1 MNKKLKHYWILDAT
15 LGAGFLLAFLLDTT
29 GLAVHQWLGILV
41 GAAALVHLL
50 LHFKWLQVTAKKF
63 ASMETSRSRW
73 YLILDGFLGLVFLG
87 IIITGLVIST
97 WTNLPLKNYQAWL
110 AVHITVSIEAL
121 VMLAVKLVLHRQWI
135 VTTARRMFSPA
146 RKPEFQPVPV
156 SISQKAIPRRDFL
169 KMAGILGAA
178 GAVAL
183 TRAVD
188 GLSRIG
194 GENDTALNS
203 DVLAEEVPELENEL
217 AEPPVEVEETL
228 EAIQETQAA
237 AAQETVAVSTSTPGP
252 TAAQVV
258 REQASCVVRCPRG
271 CSFPGRC
278 HKYTDSNN
286 NQKCDLG
293 ECL

>member
-1 MNKKLKHYWILDAT
+1 MNKKQKHYWILDAT
-15 LGAGFLLAFLLDTT
+15 LGVGFMLAFQQDIT
-29 GLAVHQWLGILV
+29 GHALHQWLGILV
-41 GAAALVHLL
+41 GAGALVHLL
-50 LHFKWLQVTAKKF
+50 LHKKWLQVTARNF
-63 ASMETSRSRW
+63 ASMATSRSRW
-73 YLILDGFLGLVFLG
+73 YLILDGLLGLGLLG
-87 IIITGLVIST
+87 TIITGLVIST
-97 WTNLPLKNYQAWL
+97 WTNLPLNNYQAWL

-121 VMLAVKLVLHRQWI
+121 VMLVVKLVLHRQWI

-146 RKPEFQPVPV
+146 RKQEFQPVPV
-156 SISQKAIPRRDFL
+156 SISQKAMLRRDFL

-203 DVLAEEVPELENEL
+203 DVLAEEVPEPENEL
-217 AEPPVEVEETL
+217 TDLPAEVEDTIEVT
-228 EAIQETQAA
+228 QETQAA
-237 AAQETVAVSTSTPGP
+237 ATQETVAVSTSTPVP
-252 TAAQVV
+252 TAAQLVQ
-258 REQASCVVRCPRG
+258 EQASCVVRCPRG